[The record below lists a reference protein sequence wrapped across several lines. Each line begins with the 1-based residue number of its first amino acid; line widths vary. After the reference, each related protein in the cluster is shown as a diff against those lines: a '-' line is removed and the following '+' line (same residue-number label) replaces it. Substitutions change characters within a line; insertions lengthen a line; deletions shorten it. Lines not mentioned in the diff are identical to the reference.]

1 MITTIMPVIVSNGAV
16 LAEVNVSVKLAVT
29 IKGAGAVY
37 YKGNPGVFLYHC
49 HKRFRTGI
57 NFFILFFLYFYGA
70 FILDP
75 HAG

>member
-37 YKGNPGVFLYHC
+37 YKGNPGITSDVGLIG
-49 HKRFRTGI
+49 KLI
-57 NFFILFFLYFYGA
+57 NA
-70 FILDP
+70 N
-75 HAG
+75 

>member
-37 YKGNPGVFLYHC
+37 YKGNPGITSDVGLVG
-49 HKRFRTGI
+49 KLI
-57 NFFILFFLYFYGA
+57 NA
-70 FILDP
+70 N
-75 HAG
+75 